1 MSSRFTHGMRWCLG
15 LVLATVLLLPAL
27 RPLLMSGQ
35 GDVASWARASVCLN
49 SPLPLPLPDDT
60 PSGLLGGCDLCAIHT
75 EALGLGRL
83 DALPTV
89 SMRWHSP
96 LSVAVPHPTLATAN
110 PLGLHFDG
118 RAPPRG

>member
-1 MSSRFTHGMRWCLG
+1 MRSP
-15 LVLATVLLLPAL
+15 LPI
-27 RPLLMSGQ
+27 PLTLPIS
-35 GDVASWARASVCLN
+35 
-49 SPLPLPLPDDT
+49 LPLPLPDDT

-118 RAPPRG
+118 RAPPRAAHRWRALGLA